1 MIKRRVGQMAIANRL
16 KKLEAMQENK
26 EHIGVIVFSVDDDGR
41 IWTANIK
48 KERLFFETMVE
59 VENYLIG
66 VPGVTKNTLI
76 IIDDTGVGENW
87 LYLPCDPILY
97 FCTSEG
103 RKAFVE
109 IWDSENWLA
118 LYISVIQEILTL
130 TESMKDPNMRLPGFD
145 DPALQD
151 LIQNYNSMSIE
162 QLVERY
168 KDEKWFRGKDR

>member
-26 EHIGVIVFSVDDDGR
+26 EHIEVIVFSVDDDGK

-59 VENYLIG
+59 AENYLIG

-76 IIDDTGVGENW
+76 IIDDMGVGENW
-87 LYLPCDPILY
+87 LYLPRDPILY

-109 IWDSENWLA
+109 IWDSKKWLE

-168 KDEKWFRGKDR
+168 KDQKWFRGKGR